1 MAMNADKFCHLFSNF
16 DLIIRPKGT
25 ASRNAAKV
33 EDVGELTKAQLK
45 TLLKKA
51 IEEYKHA
58 QKLFKRCK
66 ISKDEL
72 YDFEWRV
79 FEIRTELD
87 RLENGGVL

>member
-1 MAMNADKFCHLFSNF
+1 MNADKFCHLFSNF
-16 DLIIRPKGT
+16 DLVIRAKGKD
-25 ASRNAAKV
+25 ARNAAT
-33 EDVGELTKAQLK
+33 ESDITGISKAQLK
-45 TLLKKA
+45 SLLKKA
-51 IEEYKHA
+51 IEEYRQA

-87 RLENGGVL
+87 KLDNGGAL